1 MISLSGVGMRFG
13 AQVLFEDVSWQLQPG
28 GHYGLV
34 GANGAG
40 KSTLLRMMAGET
52 APENGIIA
60 RPNGL
65 ALGTLGQ
72 DHFQYDGD
80 FPLQVVISG
89 NPRLG
94 AALEEKQ
101 RLLDSLDSS
110 AGPDEASEASV
121 AIGSRL
127 AELEAAIA
135 DAGGY
140 DAEARAGALLEGLG
154 LAAEKHNRPMDELS
168 GGYRLRVLLA
178 RTLFAEPDLLLLDEP
193 TNHLDID
200 SIRWLES
207 YLRAFAGI
215 FVVVSHDRHFLNAI
229 CSQIAD
235 LDYGEMQLY
244 PGNYDAFLAA
254 KELAVRQKDTEIARA
269 EEKIAE
275 MQKFIDRFKAKAT
288 KARQAQSRKKQVE
301 RMEMPEIKRSSR
313 RHPAFVFSQNRPSG
327 REVLAVESVTKRY
340 GDHTVLDKVSFS
352 LQRGEKLAV
361 VGPNGIGKSTLLKI
375 IAGQMEADAGAA
387 LPGYEAHIGYFAQD
401 HRELLSGKASVYE
414 WLQSMAP
421 GETVGTIRGILG
433 KALFSGDDVEKSLP
447 DLSGGESARLLLSG
461 LMVKRDNLLVLD
473 EPTNHLDLEGREALM
488 DALRDYE
495 GSLIFVSHDRHFVSS
510 VGKRVLVLSPQGVE
524 DIHGNYEDYLARQGQ
539 DFFSGGERTKLK
551 AVKAERKKSGQ
562 TRENTGK
569 PGSRGGDAN
578 LEFHDRKERK
588 RSLSRLQKRVAG
600 WEREIVRLEE
610 EMAGL
615 DRRFAGEGY
624 FDQTPW
630 EQVKKEQGKK
640 DELQRQLSAAM
651 AEWESASE
659 DMEAL
664 QPAS

>member
-40 KSTLLRMMAGET
+40 KSTLLRMMAGEAT
-52 APENGIIA
+52 PESGIIS

-72 DHFQYDGD
+72 DHFEYDGE
-80 FPLQVVISG
+80 FPLKVVISG

-94 AALEEKQ
+94 SALEEKH
-101 RLLDSLDSS
+101 RLLDSLDSIV
-110 AGPDEASEASV
+110 GPDEAT
-121 AIGSRL
+121 GSRL
-127 AELEAAIA
+127 AELEAAIS
-135 DAGGY
+135 DSGGY

-154 LAAEKHNRPMDELS
+154 LANEQHNHPMRELS

-178 RTLFAEPDLLLLDEP
+178 RTLFAEPNLLLLDEP

-200 SIRWLES
+200 SIRWLEG
-207 YLRAFAGI
+207 YLRAFPGT
-215 FVVVSHDRHFLNAI
+215 FVVVSHDRHFLNSI
-229 CSQIAD
+229 CSHMAD
-235 LDYGEMQLY
+235 LDYGEMRLY

-254 KELAVRQKDTEIARA
+254 KELAVQQKDAEIART

-301 RMEMPEIKRSSR
+301 RMEMPEIKRSTR
-313 RHPAFVFSQNRPSG
+313 RHPAFGFPQNRPSG
-327 REVLAVESVTKRY
+327 RDVLTVNGVTKRY
-340 GDHTVLDKVSFS
+340 GEHTVLDGVTFS

-387 LPGYEAHIGYFAQD
+387 SPGYEAHIGYFAQD
-401 HRELLSGKASVYE
+401 HRELLKGKASVYE
-414 WLQSMAP
+414 WLQSLAP
-421 GETVGTIRGILG
+421 GETIGTIRGILG
-433 KALFSGDDVEKSLP
+433 KVLFSGDDADKSLS
-447 DLSGGESARLLLSG
+447 DLSGGESARLLLAG

-510 VGKRVLVLSPQGVE
+510 VGKRVLALSSQGVE
-524 DIHGNYEDYLARQGQ
+524 DIHGDYEDYLARQGQ
-539 DFFSGGERTKLK
+539 DFLSGGERVKLK
-551 AVKAERKKSGQ
+551 AAKSERKKSGSNQ
-562 TRENTGK
+562 ENNGK
-569 PGSRGGDAN
+569 PGSGAGAAN
-578 LEFHDRKERK
+578 IEFHDRKERK
-588 RSLSRLQKRVAG
+588 RMLSRLKKRVEG
-600 WEREIVRLEE
+600 WEREVARLEE

-615 DRRFAGEGY
+615 NRRFAQEGY

-630 EQVKKEQGKK
+630 DQVQKEQGKK
-640 DELQRQLSAAM
+640 DGLQQQLSAAM

-659 DMEAL
+659 KMDSL
-664 QPAS
+664 QSAS